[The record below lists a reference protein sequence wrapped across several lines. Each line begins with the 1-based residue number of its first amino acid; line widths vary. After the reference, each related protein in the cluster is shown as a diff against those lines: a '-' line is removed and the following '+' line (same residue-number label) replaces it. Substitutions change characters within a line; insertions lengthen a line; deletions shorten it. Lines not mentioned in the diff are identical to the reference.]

1 MRRHITYVAI
11 LFATL
16 IALPQ
21 SSTQAAGRRA
31 DNSQQTTTKAGAMK
45 PVTVINR
52 LVIKAGKIDEF
63 IDIQVNYASSLME
76 KPVGLVGSRL
86 YRGVDN
92 QTVVLVSQFES
103 VKAQEEIRRLPAF
116 KQNLGQLQALVESS
130 SPALYEE
137 AHSTGS
143 FK

>member
-1 MRRHITYVAI
+1 MRRHII
-11 LFATL
+11 HFGIFATL
-16 IALPQ
+16 MALAQ
-21 SSTQAAGRRA
+21 SSPHATDQRA
-31 DNSQQTTTKAGAMK
+31 NNRQQVATKERAMK

-52 LVIKAGKIDEF
+52 LVIKPGKIDEF
-63 IDIQVNYASSLME
+63 IDVQVNYASSLME
-76 KPVGLVGSRL
+76 KPIGLIGSRL

-103 VKAQEEIRRLPAF
+103 IKAQEEIRQLPAF
-116 KQNLGQLQALVESS
+116 RENVSQLQALVESS

-137 AHSTGS
+137 AYTTGS